1 MVDLAT
7 FHSHHEDTEA
17 FEKAFRVDAE
27 TLLNAYIECG
37 NPFQEREDGLVHL
50 LSKHVL
56 DEKASRS
63 VKEANEIGQ
72 NQYDLFVSERLQK
85 KNASIY
91 DTVKKNNLPLFRQ
104 KNSIIT
110 NKSRKKM
117 VSLASDRRLYANLYV
132 ACQSREGDLDNFF
145 SHENHAYPI
154 AISEYGELR
163 KCTAKSDFLQILEEI
178 REPTYDSPSVDVK
191 IVDGAAFVHMNAPKA
206 CKNYGEYCD
215 VLQQKIRLLANNVL
229 RLDMVFDMYE
239 EKSIKSQ
246 TRQRRGHG
254 VRVSVQ
260 KQTPIYKNFHEFMRN
275 DQNKT
280 ELF

>member
-1 MVDLAT
+1 MKWAVAGPIISDMLKENEGEHMVDLAT
-7 FHSHHEDTEA
+7 FHSHHENTEA

-27 TLLNAYIECG
+27 TLLNAYTECG

-50 LSKHVL
+50 VSKHVL

-178 REPTYDSPSVDVK
+178 REPTYNSPSVDVK
-191 IVDGAAFVHMNAPKA
+191 IV
-206 CKNYGEYCD
+206 
-215 VLQQKIRLLANNVL
+215 
-229 RLDMVFDMYE
+229 
-239 EKSIKSQ
+239 S
-246 TRQRRGHG
+246 
-254 VRVSVQ
+254 
-260 KQTPIYKNFHEFMRN
+260 
-275 DQNKT
+275 
-280 ELF
+280 